1 MSKGKGAEPMLDSLE
16 TYAGSMGT
24 YRRRSDTLG
33 MPRHKRAIIRDGAR
47 SNTAI
52 ILTTCSGSYGEMR
65 MVKMGRVGR
74 ASRAATRPVLAVTT
88 YQDQYSSCTSPCHGT
103 IRQLM
108 IAAGV
113 RVARSGPRFGLHD
126 FRGQDDNQTL
136 RSCW

>member
-1 MSKGKGAEPMLDSLE
+1 MSKGPNQCSHDSLE
-16 TYAGSMGT
+16 TYAGSMST
-24 YRRRSDTLG
+24 YRRRSDTLS
-33 MPRHKRAIIRDGAR
+33 MPRHKPAIIRDGER
-47 SNTAI
+47 SKTAI

-74 ASRAATRPVLAVTT
+74 ASRAATRPVTT
-88 YQDQYSSCTSPCHGT
+88 YQDQYSSCTSPCHET
-103 IRQLM
+103 IRRLM

-136 RSCW
+136 RSCL